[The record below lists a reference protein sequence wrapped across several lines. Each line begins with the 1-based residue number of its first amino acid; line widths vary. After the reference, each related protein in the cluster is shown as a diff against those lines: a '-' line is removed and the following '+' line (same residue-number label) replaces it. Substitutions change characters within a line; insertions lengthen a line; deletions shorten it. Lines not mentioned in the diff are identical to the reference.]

1 MRRLHDLDAKDREIL
16 HLLEEDGRRSNSDI
30 ARMTNLSAPT
40 VAERMA
46 RLRDI
51 GVIRGFSVKIDPARV
66 GLPIAA
72 IIEFKPHS
80 NDHDHAVSIVAAMP
94 AVRDCFKVTGQALLC
109 LIVRTADNNALNK
122 LLEELSRHGE
132 TKTSVI
138 LTTEFKDRPLFDKP
152 PEQPGPLTF

>member
-30 ARMTNLSAPT
+30 ARLTNLSAPT
-40 VAERMA
+40 VAERIA

-51 GVIRGFSVKIDPARV
+51 GVICGFTVKIDAARV

-80 NDHDHAVSIVAAMP
+80 NDHEHAVAIVSQLQ
-94 AVRDCFKVTGQALLC
+94 AVRDCFKVTGQALMV
-109 LIVRTADNNALNK
+109 LIVRIADNSALNK
-122 LLEELSRHGE
+122 LLQELSHHGE

-138 LTTEFKDRPLFDKP
+138 LTTEFKDRPLFEKLMREP
-152 PEQPGPLTF
+152 AP

>member
-40 VAERMA
+40 VAERIA

-51 GVIRGFSVKIDPARV
+51 GVIRGFSVKIDPARI

-72 IIEFKPHS
+72 IIEFKPSS
-80 NDHDHAVSIVAAMP
+80 NDHDHAVSTISAFP
-94 AVRDCFKVTGQALLC
+94 GVRDCFKVTGQALLVC
-109 LIVRTADNNALNK
+109 LVRVPDNDSLNRM
-122 LLEELSRHGE
+122 LEELSHHGE
-132 TKTSVI
+132 TKTAII
-138 LTTEFKDRPLFDKP
+138 LTTEFKDRPFFEKP
-152 PEQPGPLTF
+152 TSLALSF

>member
-30 ARMTNLSAPT
+30 ARLTNLSAPT
-40 VAERMA
+40 VAERIA

-80 NDHDHAVSIVAAMP
+80 NDHDHAVATIASFG
-94 AVRDCFKVTGQALLC
+94 AVRDCLLQSGDRVFRC
-109 LIVRTADNNALNK
+109 FCRAGPMGGDLQI
-122 LLEELSRHGE
+122 LL
-132 TKTSVI
+132 
-138 LTTEFKDRPLFDKP
+138 
-152 PEQPGPLTF
+152 

>member
-1 MRRLHDLDAKDREIL
+1 MRRLHDLDGKDREIL

-30 ARMTNLSAPT
+30 ARETHLSAPT
-40 VAERMA
+40 VAERIA

-72 IIEFKPHS
+72 IVEFKPHS
-80 NDHDHAVSIVAAMP
+80 NDHDHAVATVTQMQ
-94 AVRDCFKVTGQALLC
+94 AVRDCFKVTGQALLV
-109 LIVRTADNNALNK
+109 LIVRIADNAALNK
-122 LLEELSRHGE
+122 LLEELSHYGE
-132 TKTSVI
+132 TKTSII

-152 PEQPGPLTF
+152 HHEPIP

>member
-30 ARMTNLSAPT
+30 ARLTNLSAPT
-40 VAERMA
+40 VAERIA

-80 NDHDHAVSIVAAMP
+80 NDHDHAVATIASFG
-94 AVRDCFKVTGQALLC
+94 AVRDCFKVTGQALLV
-109 LIVRTADNNALNK
+109 LIVRVPDNDSLNRM
-122 LLEELSRHGE
+122 LEELSHHGE
-132 TKTSVI
+132 TKTSII
-138 LTTEFKDRPLFDKP
+138 LTTEFKDRPLFDR
-152 PEQPGPLTF
+152 PLENLAP

>member
-40 VAERMA
+40 VAERIA

-51 GVIRGFSVKIDPARV
+51 GVIRGFSVKIDPTRI

-72 IIEFKPHS
+72 IIEFKPTAP
-80 NDHDHAVSIVAAMP
+80 NDHDDAVALVSAYP
-94 AVRDCFKVTGQALLC
+94 GVRDCYKVTGQALLV
-109 LIVRTADNNALNK
+109 LMVRVSDNDSLNRM
-122 LLEELSRHGE
+122 LNELWQYGE
-132 TKTSVI
+132 TKTSII
-138 LTTEFKDRPLFDKP
+138 LTTEFKDRPLFEKS
-152 PEQPGPLTF
+152 QV

>member
-40 VAERMA
+40 VAERIA

-72 IIEFKPHS
+72 IIEFKPSS
-80 NDHDHAVSIVAAMP
+80 NDHDHAVATISAFP
-94 AVRDCFKVTGQALLC
+94 GVRDCFKVTGQALLVC
-109 LIVRTADNNALNK
+109 IVRVPDNDSLNRM
-122 LLEELSRHGE
+122 LEELSHHGE
-132 TKTSVI
+132 TKTSII

-152 PEQPGPLTF
+152 QGQAYP

>member
-40 VAERMA
+40 VAERIA

-51 GVIRGFSVKIDPARV
+51 GVIRGFSVKIDPARI

-72 IIEFKPHS
+72 IVEFKPSS
-80 NDHDHAVSIVAAMP
+80 NDHDHAVSTISSFP
-94 AVRDCFKVTGQALLC
+94 GVRDCFKVTGQALLVC
-109 LIVRTADNNALNK
+109 LVRVPDNDSLNRM
-122 LLEELSRHGE
+122 LEELSHHGE
-132 TKTSVI
+132 TKTAII
-138 LTTEFKDRPLFDKP
+138 LTTEFKDRPFFEKP
-152 PEQPGPLTF
+152 ATLPLAF